1 MVRAKEHCMTSLPQH
16 GAPWSD
22 LEARMRALAQGDAK
36 WREGRTGMYVFNAGE
51 DVERVQ
57 KAAYAMFSAE
67 NGLGPVSF
75 PSLAQM
81 EREVVAFGLTLLN
94 APPGAAGSMTS
105 GGTDSIFLAIKAAR
119 DHARA
124 KRGLRSGL
132 NIVAPYTAHP
142 AFDKACMVMD
152 IELRRVPT
160 KNCLADA
167 AAMEAATDANTLMLV
182 GSAPCFPFGLIDPI
196 EKLGELAESKGVWLH
211 VDACVGGYLAPFV
224 RMNGVNL
231 PPFDFAV
238 PGVWSMSADL
248 HKYGYASK
256 GASTV
261 FFRTEELREFMTF
274 DAGPWPLG
282 RMITPTLSGTRPG
295 GAIAA
300 AWAVMNFLG
309 IDGYREKQR
318 AVTEARAKIEAGL
331 AKLGFHVFGRPQL
344 GIIAFA
350 HPEIDAFQLYAQ
362 MHKRGWHTAALV
374 EPHALHLMLSPKHN
388 EVAGLYLAD
397 LEASLREVTG
407 ETLAPKY
414 AG

>member
-1 MVRAKEHCMTSLPQH
+1 MTSTLPQH

-22 LEARMRALAQGDAK
+22 LEPLMREKAKGDVK
-36 WREGRTGMYVFNAGE
+36 WRDGRTGMYIFNAGE
-51 DVERVQ
+51 EVERVK
-57 KAAYAMFSAE
+57 KAAYAMFSEE
-67 NGLGPVSF
+67 NGLGPAAF

-81 EREVVAFGLTLLN
+81 EREIVAIGLSLLN

-105 GGTDSIFLAIKAAR
+105 GGTDSIFLAVKTAR

-124 KRGLRSGL
+124 TRGLTGTL
-132 NIVAPYTAHP
+132 NIVAPTSVHP

-160 KNCLADA
+160 SDYLADV
-167 AAMEAATDANTLMLV
+167 AAMETAMDANTLMIV

-196 EKLGELAESKGVWLH
+196 EALGELAQRTGVWLH
-211 VDACVGGYLAPFV
+211 VDACVGGYIAPFV
-224 RMNGVNL
+224 RMNGADL

-238 PGVWSMSADL
+238 PGVWSISGDL

-261 FFRTEELREFMTF
+261 FFRSEALREYMTF

-282 RMITPTLSGTRPG
+282 RMITPTLAGTRPG

-300 AWAVMNFLG
+300 AWAVIHHLG

-318 AVTEARAKIEAGL
+318 MVTDARARIEAGVT
-331 AKLGFHVFGRPQL
+331 KLGFRVLGKPQL
-344 GIIAFA
+344 GIVAFA
-350 HPEIDAFQLYAQ
+350 HPEIDALRLYAQ
-362 MHKRGWHTAALV
+362 MHKRGWFTAALV
-374 EPHALHLMLSPKHN
+374 EPRALHLMLSPKHL
-388 EVAGLYLAD
+388 EVADQYLAD
-397 LEASLREVTG
+397 LGASLRAVTD
-407 ETLAPKY
+407 EQMAPKY